1 MNSTIIRRV
10 SRLVLLLAISLIAA
24 RAEAVQI
31 EVSFP
36 YAFHGWNTVGTSVAV
51 GHSFLGNDFLG
62 LEWTEFNPKPLV
74 NYAGYGPVR
83 VDEKIEAIQ
92 LAYRYSLP
100 LLHLGI
106 AGENLPLGIYF
117 GAGAGV
123 GRVRQSIADSAA
135 TQSAFGSQ
143 LSTTN
148 TELTGELLAGI
159 QLGLSKNFGFRLGY
173 RYVDS
178 FNNVRQF
185 GRDVN
190 TDTKTLELGAFA
202 RF

>member
-1 MNSTIIRRV
+1 MMILRATRS
-10 SRLVLLLAISLIAA
+10 VLLLAAGFFAA
-24 RAEAVQI
+24 RAGAVQVD
-31 EVSFP
+31 VSFP
-36 YAFHGWNTVGTSVAV
+36 YAFHGWNTVGTSVAI

-62 LEWTEFNPKPLV
+62 LEWTRFNPKPLV

-83 VDEKIEAIQ
+83 VDEQIEAIQ

-100 LLHLGI
+100 LLHLGV
-106 AGENLPLGIYF
+106 AGEKIPLGIYI

-123 GRVRQSIADSAA
+123 GRVRQSIADSSA

-143 LSTTN
+143 LSATN
-148 TELTGELLAGI
+148 TELTGELLAGV
-159 QLGLSKNFGFRLGY
+159 QVGLGRNFGVRVGY
-173 RYVDS
+173 RYVDT
-178 FNNVRQF
+178 FNNVEQF
-185 GRDVN
+185 GRGVN